1 MSQSAPRPRTGRTEE
16 GSGGQARLRA
26 GEKARAR
33 GRGDA
38 RGDREAALCN
48 GRWLITGTA
57 QPGPPPRPRPGA
69 GAGALE
75 AGRTPPPRKA
85 AGRRPGEGAARV
97 GAVRAG
103 ARPGRAEAPQPSEG
117 GRTWRRTRGTA
128 GQRRPVSPRETCP
141 GPRPRDEARWPGPS
155 ARVPIS

>member
-57 QPGPPPRPRPGA
+57 QPGPPPRPQSCGPQAWRGRGKGRSGAGGRQAGPGRGPPALRGRAHLAQDPRDSGTAPSGLASGDLPWPSAPGRGPLASSA
-69 GAGALE
+69 GAGSHFLIFS
-75 AGRTPPPRKA
+75 
-85 AGRRPGEGAARV
+85 GAYSH
-97 GAVRAG
+97 
-103 ARPGRAEAPQPSEG
+103 PE
-117 GRTWRRTRGTA
+117 
-128 GQRRPVSPRETCP
+128 CL
-141 GPRPRDEARWPGPS
+141 
-155 ARVPIS
+155 